1 VAAELVMMSR
11 KPNLGRYDT
20 MKIRL
25 VIGALAVA
33 FWAGVGQAAEQET
46 HEVDMAA
53 GEQKAQQVC
62 QACHGPQGNSVV
74 PIWPKLAGQ
83 HPDYIYKQL
92 KAFKSGERVNEQM
105 SPMAAP
111 LTEQDMRNVAA
122 YYAAQ
127 TQSDGATSADAEG
140 LGNRIFL
147 AGNNETGVPACTGCH
162 GPNGMG
168 LNLAKFPR
176 VSGQHADYLSK
187 TLKDFRAG
195 NRANDPN
202 GMMRGV
208 ADRMTDDEIDA
219 VAKYMQG
226 AG

>member
-1 VAAELVMMSR
+1 
-11 KPNLGRYDT
+11 

-25 VIGALAVA
+25 MIGALAVA
-33 FWAGVGQAAEQET
+33 LSAGALQAADEGQQAA
-46 HEVDMAA
+46 DMAA
-53 GEQKAQQVC
+53 GKQKAEQVC

-74 PIWPKLAGQ
+74 PVWPKLAGQ

-92 KAFKSGERVNEQM
+92 KAFKNGERVNEQM

-127 TQSDGATSADAEG
+127 TQSEGAASADAEA
-140 LGNRIFL
+140 LGQRIFF
-147 AGNNETGVPACTGCH
+147 AGNGETGVPACTGCH